1 MMQDQGGCD
10 VVVVHLG
17 LECGGSLGIEMELKN
32 TALFASPVSHDLFS
46 NRCGSLFSDGHE
58 SHRRGKLA
66 ATAWC
71 GMF

>member
-1 MMQDQGGCD
+1 MQDQGGCD

-17 LECGGSLGIEMELKN
+17 LECGGSLGIE
-32 TALFASPVSHDLFS
+32 VSLDLFS